1 MYAIFGANG
10 FVGRHVVA
18 RLVAE
23 GLPVRAVSRRF
34 DPEFEAA
41 FSGRAELVVAD
52 LRDPFGC
59 LAALEGV
66 QSVLQLVS
74 TSSPGLKNDYLERDI
89 TDNVLPQLR
98 LAQDCLTAGVRRHV
112 FISSGGTVYGRPL
125 RLPIDEAHPQDPLS
139 SHGMTKLAVE
149 KYLGLLGHTR
159 GLDSVILRVSNL
171 FGPGQIFRKGQGL
184 IPAILE
190 HHRRGQPVQIFGD
203 GSARRDFVYIDDAVD
218 AILAAFRIPAARGG
232 IFNIGSGEAR
242 SVNEIL
248 DAIEA
253 RVGAAVL
260 REHLPARASDVELN
274 LLDIRRATAVLG
286 WTPAT
291 GFAVAMDRT
300 VAAALRGPG
309 PTVGPAAGAAAAGQR
324 AAPAGTPK
332 AHARGTA

>member
-18 RLVAE
+18 RLVEE

-41 FSGRAELVVAD
+41 FAGRAELVIAD
-52 LRDPFGC
+52 LRDPFAC
-59 LAALEGV
+59 LAALEGATN
-66 QSVLQLVS
+66 VLQLVS
-74 TSSPGLKNDYLERDI
+74 TSSPGLKNDYLERDV

-125 RLPIDEAHPQDPLS
+125 RLPIDEDHPKNPLS
-139 SHGMTKLAVE
+139 SHGLTKLAVE

-171 FGPGQIFRKGQGL
+171 FGPGQVFRKGQGL

-203 GSARRDFVYIDDAVD
+203 GSARRDFVFIDDMVEAV
-218 AILAAFRIPAARGG
+218 LAAFRVPAAGGG
-232 IFNIGSGEAR
+232 IFNIGSGESR

-248 DAIEA
+248 
-253 RVGAAVL
+253 AAVEDRL
-260 REHLPARASDVELN
+260 GQPVAREYLPPRPSDVALN
-274 LLDIRRATAVLG
+274 LLDIRRAAALLG
-286 WTPAT
+286 WRPLTSFT
-291 GFAVAMDRT
+291 TAMDRT
-300 VAAALRGPG
+300 VAAMREP
-309 PTVGPAAGAAAAGQR
+309 AGQ
-324 AAPAGTPK
+324 AAVAADNSKP
-332 AHARGTA
+332 